1 MIIVFD
7 ENGYE
12 MESSVNRSSGISLE
26 KNKNGIFNE
35 YVRLST
41 VRHSYYYLET
51 PLTNVFLNTLIT
63 MKSRGTPGTK

>member
-1 MIIVFD
+1 MIFPFD

-12 MESSVNRSSGISLE
+12 MENSVSRSSGISRE

-41 VRHSYYYLET
+41 VRHSYYYLESF
-51 PLTNVFLNTLIT
+51 PTNVFEELDSHE
-63 MKSRGTPGTK
+63 K